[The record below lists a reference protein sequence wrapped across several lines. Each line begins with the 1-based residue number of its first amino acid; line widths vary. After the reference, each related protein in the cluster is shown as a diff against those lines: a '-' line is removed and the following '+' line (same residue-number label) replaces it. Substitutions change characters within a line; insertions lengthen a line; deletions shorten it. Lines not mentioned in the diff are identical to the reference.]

1 MTCTVETVNPRK
13 KEVLKGYL
21 KSVVGAMKR
30 QVENKR
36 VEEEVAAGSVEDDL
50 VRALEV
56 HLWFWTCVQ
65 RLI

>member
-1 MTCTVETVNPRK
+1 MECTVETVNPRK
-13 KEVLKGYL
+13 KEVPKGYL

-56 HLWFWTCVQ
+56 RLWFWTCVQ